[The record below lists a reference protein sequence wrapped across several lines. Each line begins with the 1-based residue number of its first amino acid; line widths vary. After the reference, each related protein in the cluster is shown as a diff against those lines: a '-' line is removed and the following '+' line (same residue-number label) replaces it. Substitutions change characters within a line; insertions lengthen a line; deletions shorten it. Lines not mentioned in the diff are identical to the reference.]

1 MMAMMKLARFRPWS
15 AVLAP
20 RIQQSL
26 SPQRLYHRT
35 VSLANISKAE
45 EASGGRTL
53 TPEEEQEIVGRL
65 KRQLDDQS
73 SRLGTVPV
81 FQRALQYG
89 NSVAIKDQN
98 GEFSYARLY
107 MGAKRLAADISS
119 ICGKKNLS
127 RSRRSMSRNVLGNY
141 YFRRIAFA

>member
-1 MMAMMKLARFRPWS
+1 MLSLLRVRPF
-15 AVLAP
+15 AGYLAP
-20 RIQQSL
+20 RITCGG
-26 SPQRLYHRT
+26 QRLYHKT
-35 VSLANISKAE
+35 PIFANNSKVE
-45 EASGGRTL
+45 ELSGNSSGGRTL

-73 SRLGTVPV
+73 NRLGTVPV

-119 ICGKKNLS
+119 ICGK
-127 RSRRSMSRNVLGNY
+127 
-141 YFRRIAFA
+141 

>member
-1 MMAMMKLARFRPWS
+1 MMSIARFRPWAS
-15 AVLAP
+15 AVSARVQCLA
-20 RIQQSL
+20 SGT
-26 SPQRLYHRT
+26 RLYHK
-35 VSLANISKAE
+35 SGFLANKSKVE
-45 EASGGRTL
+45 EVSGASSGGRTL

-107 MGAKRLAADISS
+107 MGAKRLAADITS
-119 ICGKKNLS
+119 ICGECGEG
-127 RSRRSMSRNVLGNY
+127 RSTGADSGIV
-141 YFRRIAFA
+141 